1 MNVTVGIEILYV
13 PFAISIF
20 GLLGNTIAFLTII
33 LSDLRKNYVNIYLL
47 VLLCSDSVLLLDI
60 FVQPLFRFDVL
71 TFWTCAITEYL
82 FNASAFVSSFSII
95 SLTGERFFSII
106 FPLRHL
112 KYSNSGRWKLI
123 ICWLVPT
130 LFLNA
135 NVLFFALKNT
145 ENDSYTILV
154 QSSFGDNVKC
164 VYDYKNSS
172 AYFLFYWPRLIFTFV
187 LPVTIILIANLAI
200 AFKVRSLNI
209 IQGSSSSSSSSSSSA
224 DIKCNNV
231 VLFVIPIVF
240 VAFNLPF
247 NVRSVLKFVLASV
260 TNDSLYQKYY
270 AFYSISFFLYC
281 FNFSTNF
288 IIYALASSLFR
299 KALVKVWMEPIKK
312 RITNQPNKV
321 KVHPPMNIIRK

>member
-82 FNASAFVSSFSII
+82 FNSSAFVSSFSIV

-154 QSSFGDNVKC
+154 QSSFG
-164 VYDYKNSS
+164 
-172 AYFLFYWPRLIFTFV
+172 
-187 LPVTIILIANLAI
+187 
-200 AFKVRSLNI
+200 
-209 IQGSSSSSSSSSSSA
+209 SSSSSA

-240 VAFNLPF
+240 VAF

-312 RITNQPNKV
+312 RIKNRPNKV
-321 KVHPPMNIIRK
+321 QVHPPMNIIRK

>member
-20 GLLGNTIAFLTII
+20 GLLGNAIAFVTII
-33 LSDLRKNYVNIYLL
+33 LSNLRKNYVNIYLL

-60 FVQPLFRFDVL
+60 FVQPLFRLDVL

-82 FNASAFVSSFSII
+82 FNASAFVSSFAII

-145 ENDSYTILV
+145 ENDPYTILV
-154 QSSFGDNVKC
+154 QSSFSDNVKC

-200 AFKVRSLNI
+200 ALKVRSLNI
-209 IQGSSSSSSSSSSSA
+209 IQGSSSSSSA

-312 RITNQPNKV
+312 HITNRPN